1 MTSVVAR
8 LTNGEAAA
16 AAVVNKVG
24 LAVPKAK
31 SAWMK
36 SPTALNAGTA
46 MTPAVGAAVNDAIA
60 AIAKAATV
68 KAAIAKAATVKAATV
83 KAVTVKAVTVKAVI
97 AGAGVVAVKAAGQKV
112 AIRSRPRPIPHAL
125 GWMSPAIATWSRCL
139 SRWQPLSCWGK
150 PSRLKA

>member
-16 AAVVNKVG
+16 AAVMNKVG

-36 SPTALNAGTA
+36 SPTALNAGRA

-60 AIAKAATV
+60 ATGKAATG
-68 KAAIAKAATVKAATV
+68 KAATGKAATG
-83 KAVTVKAVTVKAVI
+83 KAATGKAATGKAVI
-97 AGAGVVAVKAAGQKV
+97 AVAGVVAVKAAGQKV
-112 AIRSRPRPIPHAL
+112 AIRSRPRAIHHAL
-125 GWMSPAIATWSRCL
+125 AWMSPAIAIWSRCL
-139 SRWQPLSCWGK
+139 SRWRPL
-150 PSRLKA
+150 

>member
-16 AAVVNKVG
+16 AAVMNKVG

-60 AIAKAATV
+60 
-68 KAAIAKAATVKAATV
+68 
-83 KAVTVKAVTVKAVI
+83 VTVKAVI
-97 AGAGVVAVKAAGQKV
+97 AKAVIAKAVTAKAATGKAVIAVAGVVAVKAAGQKV
-112 AIRSRPRPIPHAL
+112 AIRSRPRAIPHARA
-125 GWMSPAIATWSRCL
+125 WMSPAIATWSRCL
-139 SRWQPLSCWGK
+139 SRWRPL
-150 PSRLKA
+150 

>member
-8 LTNGEAAA
+8 LTNGEAGA

-31 SAWMK
+31 IAWMK

-60 AIAKAATV
+60 
-68 KAAIAKAATVKAATV
+68 
-83 KAVTVKAVTVKAVI
+83 VTVKAVTVKAATGKAVI
-97 AGAGVVAVKAAGQKV
+97 AKAVTVKAVIAKAVIAKAVTAKAATGKAVIAVAGVVA
-112 AIRSRPRPIPHAL
+112 
-125 GWMSPAIATWSRCL
+125 
-139 SRWQPLSCWGK
+139 
-150 PSRLKA
+150 PSF

>member
-46 MTPAVGAAVNDAIA
+46 MTPAVGVVVNDAIA
-60 AIAKAATV
+60 VTGKAVTGKAVTGKAVTGKAVTGKAATG
-68 KAAIAKAATVKAATV
+68 
-83 KAVTVKAVTVKAVI
+83 KAVI
-97 AGAGVVAVKAAGQKV
+97 AVAGVVAVKAAGQKV
-112 AIRSRPRPIPHAL
+112 AIRSRPRAIHHAL
-125 GWMSPAIATWSRCL
+125 AWMSPAIAIWSRCL
-139 SRWQPLSCWGK
+139 SRCRPL
-150 PSRLKA
+150 

>member
-46 MTPAVGAAVNDAIA
+46 MTPAVGVVVNDAIA
-60 AIAKAATV
+60 VTGKAATG
-68 KAAIAKAATVKAATV
+68 KAATGKAATGKAATG
-83 KAVTVKAVTVKAVI
+83 KAVTGKAVTGKAATGKAVI
-97 AGAGVVAVKAAGQKV
+97 AVAGVVAGQKV
-112 AIRSRPRPIPHAL
+112 AIRSRPRAIHHAL
-125 GWMSPAIATWSRCL
+125 AWMSPAIAIWSRCL
-139 SRWQPLSCWGK
+139 SRWRPL
-150 PSRLKA
+150 